1 MMPPIISAPPPAQSS
16 GPRIILYQ
24 QTHHQHEKPVSLIP
38 LLTAEQ
44 PPSITHLILAAIHIN
59 ISPPAL
65 ALNDHHPDHPRF
77 TQLWDEVLA
86 LQDSGIKVMGMLGG
100 AAQGSFARLDYDP
113 SELASLPSVLPS
125 GTTARLSSPKN
136 FAKYYSPL
144 RDFIRTHD
152 LQGID
157 LDVEEETSL
166 PGMIHLID
174 RLRADFGA
182 AFIITLAPVVTAL
195 VRGMKHLSGFDYFEL
210 DHLRG
215 KEINWYNVQFY
226 NGWGHLEQ
234 AYPTA
239 TGRAIGWYD
248 QVVGREGWT
257 PERLVVGLLTNPR
270 HGGSGYVG
278 WDVIAR
284 KLGELLDRYPGFG
297 GVMGWEYWGAVPE
310 LEGVALKEGEGEV
323 DGEGELD
330 SHYWTWSWRM
340 RRVFAMKELRD
351 CAVAVAAGRSM
362 AGLRVSSRVES

>member
-65 ALNDHHPDHPRF
+65 ALNDHQPDHPRF

-86 LQDSGIKVMGMLGG
+86 LQDSGIKVMCMLGG

-113 SELASLPSVLPS
+113 SELASLPSALPS
-125 GTTARLSSPKN
+125 GTSSRLSSPKN

-210 DHLRG
+210 DRLRG
-215 KEINWYNVQFY
+215 KEIDWYNVQFY

-234 AYPTA
+234 AFPTA
-239 TGRAIGWYD
+239 TGRAEGWYD

-257 PERLVVGLLTNPR
+257 PERLVVGLLTNPS

-284 KLGELLDRYPGFG
+284 RLGELLDRYPGFG

-310 LEGVALKEGEGEV
+310 LEGVVLKEGDGEV
-323 DGEGELD
+323 DGGGELD

-351 CAVAVAAGRSM
+351 CAVAVAAGRNM